1 MEGKILALRITVSV
15 TIVLLIDIYF
25 SYSNYQSSMTVYYM
39 NLKRFTRCIIV
50 VEEGQT
56 SRGKGN

>member
-1 MEGKILALRITVSV
+1 MEGKILALRITVSLI
-15 TIVLLIDIYF
+15 IVLIDIYF
-25 SYSNYQSSMTVYYM
+25 SYSNYQSSMTVYYT
-39 NLKRFTRCIIV
+39 NLKRFTRSIIV

>member
-1 MEGKILALRITVSV
+1 MKDGRENFSFKNNNITNNS
-15 TIVLLIDIYF
+15 IYF
-25 SYSNYQSSMTVYYM
+25 SYSNYQSSMTVYYT
-39 NLKRFTRCIIV
+39 NLKRFTRSIIV

>member
-1 MEGKILALRITVSV
+1 MEGKILALRITVSLI
-15 TIVLLIDIYF
+15 IVLIDINL
-25 SYSNYQSSMTVYYM
+25 SYSNYQSSMTVYYT

>member
-1 MEGKILALRITVSV
+1 MEGKILALRITVSLI
-15 TIVLLIDIYF
+15 IVLIDIYF
-25 SYSNYQSSMTVYYM
+25 SYSNYQSSMMVYYT